1 MVLGLLAESLPQ
13 DRNVPCEPAFLDDG
27 VTPDPLEQLILGE
40 NAIPVLDQDE
50 QRFERLGSQRHRF
63 SVEQQEPLAAIQA
76 ERPELVGGLRP
87 LHSATNIS
95 EEKRSPIV
103 RTSDRS
109 PG

>member
-1 MVLGLLAESLPQ
+1 MFRVSPPSSTTVSPQIRWSSSSLVRTRSRCSIRTSSVSSALGAS
-13 DRNVPCEPAFLDDG
+13 A
-27 VTPDPLEQLILGE
+27 T
-40 NAIPVLDQDE
+40 
-50 QRFERLGSQRHRF
+50 GSR
-63 SVEQQEPLAAIQA
+63 VEQQEPLAAIQA